1 MNNDD
6 KPALQVVRDDPATQS
21 PELAQEGSQAETQHS
36 GSRQTTA
43 TSSVKGGLGR
53 RGVFLLPNLITTG
66 SLFAGFYAI
75 VTAMSGQPLT
85 ACIAIFLAMM
95 LDGADGRIA
104 RMTGTQ
110 SAFGAQYD
118 SLSDLVA
125 FGVAPALVAFS
136 WGLSALG
143 QIGWVAAFAYMAC
156 AALRLARFNV
166 DGDEGSFTGLA
177 SPAAAGLIV
186 FGIWVALEQG
196 MSEPPLL
203 VALVFAV
210 LTVSAALLMVSN
222 YTYFSP
228 KKINFRERIPFVTL
242 VLIAM
247 GFAVAMVDPP
257 MVMFGMALVYAA
269 SGPAQDLWRRVKAP
283 NSVSTSDV
291 DP

>member
-1 MNNDD
+1 MDD
-6 KPALQVVRDDPATQS
+6 KDKPSLHVVVGDDANDPAQNG
-21 PELAQEGSQAETQHS
+21 AQNPQPGAAGTK
-36 GSRQTTA
+36 RD
-43 TSSVKGGLGR
+43 GLGR

-75 VTAMSGQPLT
+75 VTAMNGQPLA
-85 ACIAIFLAMM
+85 ACVAIFIAMM

-143 QIGWVAAFAYMAC
+143 QLGWAAAFAYMAC

-166 DGDEGSFTGLA
+166 DGEEGSFTGLA

-186 FGIWVALEQG
+186 FSVWVAVQLG
-196 MSEPPLL
+196 ITEPP
-203 VALVFAV
+203 VALAVPFAI
-210 LTVSAALLMVSN
+210 LTVTAALLMVSS
-222 YTYFSP
+222 YEYFSP
-228 KKINFRERIPFVTL
+228 KKINLRERIPFVTL
-242 VLIAM
+242 VIISM
-247 GFAVAMVDPP
+247 GFAVAMIDPP
-257 MVMFGMALVYAA
+257 MVMFGMAMVYAA
-269 SGPAQDLWRRVKAP
+269 SGPAKNIWQRVQRGK
-283 NSVSTSDV
+283 VEKTSSGESS
-291 DP
+291 

>member
-1 MNNDD
+1 MDNNE
-6 KPALQVVRDDPATQS
+6 KPTLQVVSDDES
-21 PELAQEGSQAETQHS
+21 AQAAEQAA
-36 GSRQTTA
+36 GR
-43 TSSVKGGLGR
+43 TSAGLGR

-75 VTAMSGQPLT
+75 ITSMNGQPLT
-85 ACIAIFLAMM
+85 ACLAIFIAMM

-143 QIGWVAAFAYMAC
+143 QLGWVAAFAYMAC

-196 MSEPPLL
+196 LTQPPLL

-210 LTVSAALLMVSN
+210 LTVTAALLMVTN
-222 YTYFSP
+222 YEYFSP
-228 KKINFRERIPFVTL
+228 KNINLRERIPFVTL
-242 VLIAM
+242 VLISM

-269 SGPAQDLWRRVKAP
+269 SGPAKGLWRHLQKRSGARA
-283 NSVSTSDV
+283 NHV